1 MTTPTP
7 NDRMLADAQKSKIHY
22 SAMKVEAELRHDDL
36 LALIYQQ
43 IIDNNNR
50 IIEICN
56 RRNEHAENKLA
67 AKAFIDAPVTDLNQQ
82 KYEVQVYSMVSDV
95 INLSN
100 KI

>member
-1 MTTPTP
+1 
-7 NDRMLADAQKSKIHY
+7 MLADAHKSRIHY
-22 SAMKVEAELRHDDL
+22 SAMKVEAELRHDEL
-36 LALIYQQ
+36 LALKYEQ
-43 IIDNNNR
+43 IVDNFNR

-56 RRNEHAENKLA
+56 RRNEHAENRRI
-67 AKAFIDAPVTDLNQQ
+67 AKSFIDAPVTDLNQQ